1 MRALGDLLIIL
12 GLTVA
17 AFASGSGDTLDDAG
31 APPPATAGAS
41 RSTQASAIPDPPV
54 SQTVYVPTRR
64 TTAVP
69 PAAATPELGRL
80 SNLDL
85 VRQLQHE
92 LMRVGC
98 YEGDINGIWTAS
110 TRQALEALV
119 GQLNA
124 KLPTAQPE
132 PAHLALVQGQQ
143 ARICNHCPS
152 GDESQSRWRCG
163 NPVRPEVLASSTAPS
178 SSRIP
183 ADLPKLRSEQSLS
196 RERRGP
202 TEDRMGLGLSSEL
215 PQTAQVDENRRV
227 ANHAPSSRRRAI
239 RHGHRTL
246 VAHRPMRLTRYAYHR
261 PRGLFALMFGW

>member
-17 AFASGSGDTLDDAG
+17 AFASGSGGTLNDAG
-31 APPPATAGAS
+31 GTPPPANAGAS

-64 TTAVP
+64 TTGRTTAVP
-69 PAAATPELGRL
+69 PATVTPEFGRL
-80 SNLDL
+80 SNLNL

-143 ARICNHCPS
+143 ARICNHCPP
-152 GDESQSRWRCG
+152 GDESQLRWRCG
-163 NPVRPEVLASSTAPS
+163 NPVRREVLAASIAPS
-178 SSRIP
+178 SSRVP
-183 ADLPKLRSEQSLS
+183 ADLAKLRSEHSLR
-196 RERRGP
+196 RERRNP
-202 TEDRMGLGLSSEL
+202 TEDRMGLGLSSE
-215 PQTAQVDENRRV
+215 PQTAQVDENRN
-227 ANHAPSSRRRAI
+227 ANAPAVI
-239 RHGHRTL
+239 AQFVMDT
-246 VAHRPMRLTRYAYHR
+246 
-261 PRGLFALMFGW
+261 ALLLGIGPCD

>member
-17 AFASGSGDTLDDAG
+17 AFASGSGNTLDDAG
-31 APPPATAGAS
+31 APPAANAVAS
-41 RSTQASAIPDPPV
+41 RGIQASAIPDPPV
-54 SQTVYVPTRR
+54 SQTVYVSTRR

-69 PAAATPELGRL
+69 PATATQELG
-80 SNLDL
+80 LDL
-85 VRQLQHE
+85 VRELQHE

-124 KLPTAQPE
+124 KLPTALPE

-143 ARICNHCPS
+143 ARICNQCPP
-152 GDESQSRWRCG
+152 GDENQSRWRCG
-163 NPVRPEVLASSTAPS
+163 NPVKREVLAASIAPS
-178 SSRIP
+178 SSQM
-183 ADLPKLRSEQSLS
+183 AEDLPKLRSEQSL
-196 RERRGP
+196 RRGRRGP
-202 TEDRMGLGLSSEL
+202 TEDRLGLGVSSERL
-215 PQTAQVDENRRV
+215 QTARVDANRRV
-227 ANHAPSSRRRAI
+227 ANHTPSSRHRAI

-246 VAHRPMRLTRYAYHR
+246 VAHRPMRPTRYAYHR
-261 PRGLFALMFGW
+261 PLGLFALLFGW